1 MPPPITPV
9 PPQSNPPQ
17 PETTGSATAVVA
29 SDAKQ
34 KTSLDSIR
42 FLIKRHQVRTKK
54 TMDKNVVAR
63 NKAALTV
70 SVPPPMPTVT
80 PAALVVPSLTPSR
93 PVPPAQAVRDSAV
106 DEIVDD
112 VDALSVSYETG
123 DEQMEDMS
131 TIDNP
136 PSTFPVP
143 ESIPSLDSISAPA
156 SSVLEVDEGTS
167 NDELNGI
174 RILRSQKQSNYT
186 STSSAA
192 ENDTF
197 ELMYPEHTDVAVSL
211 WY

>member
-1 MPPPITPV
+1 
-9 PPQSNPPQ
+9 
-17 PETTGSATAVVA
+17 
-29 SDAKQ
+29 
-34 KTSLDSIR
+34 
-42 FLIKRHQVRTKK
+42 
-54 TMDKNVVAR
+54 MDKNVVAR
-63 NKAALTV
+63 NKAALAV

-80 PAALVVPSLTPSR
+80 PAALVV
-93 PVPPAQAVRDSAV
+93 DSAV

-174 RILRSQKQSNYT
+174 RILRSKKQSNYT